1 MQNAADIIDLIY
13 RMGAEHMPRF
23 DYTMSSLLD
32 IPLWEKVQDQLA
44 KLTGTAIITIDL
56 KGVPVTKH
64 SCRTE
69 FCSVIRENPVSRKR
83 CYRCDALAGL
93 EAVRAGKPY
102 IYLCHCGIV
111 DVAVPVMV
119 GDTYLG
125 AVMFGQVRLRNN
137 AADVRVERLV
147 NEISSFQ
154 AEGEGARQDLLEMY
168 ERLPEMDYER
178 IVEIAD
184 LINSIVGYIVDRA
197 IKSRNERQTYDWLLS
212 MDEAS
217 PSQQYIQ
224 ELKMPGAGKPA
235 PTASVRKEVKKDS
248 PLYPAL
254 SYIENHPTEAISM
267 KQMANLCHLSESYFS
282 RLFSREMGE
291 NFGNFVSRMKVD
303 RSKELLRSSRLS
315 VTEIA
320 KAVGYQDA
328 SHYIRLFKRFEG
340 VTPTVYR
347 QYNYK

>member
-1 MQNAADIIDLIY
+1 
-13 RMGAEHMPRF
+13 MPRQDF
-23 DYTMSSLLD
+23 DLKTLLD

-44 KLTGTAIITIDL
+44 MLTGTAIITIDL

-64 SCRTE
+64 SCRTD

-119 GDTYLG
+119 GDKYLG
-125 AVMFGQVRLRNN
+125 AVMFGQVRIPNDDTD
-137 AADVRVERLV
+137 AKVERLV

-154 AEGEGARQDLLEMY
+154 AEEEDARHDLLEMY
-168 ERLPEMDYER
+168 NRLPEMEYKR

-184 LINSIVGYIVDRA
+184 LINSIVEYIVDRA
-197 IKSRNERQTYDWLLS
+197 IKNRNERQTYDWLLN
-212 MDEAS
+212 MDIG
-217 PSQQYIQ
+217 PLPQQYIQ
-224 ELKMPGAGKPA
+224 ELKDPSITKPVSTE
-235 PTASVRKEVKKDS
+235 PQKNTIRKDS
-248 PLYPAL
+248 PLYPAI
-254 SYIENHPTEAISM
+254 SYIEAHPTETVTM
-267 KQMANLCHLSESYFS
+267 KQMAMLCHLSESYFS
-282 RLFSREMGE
+282 RLFSKEMGE
-291 NFGNFVSRMKVD
+291 NFGSYVSRLKID
-303 RSKELLRSSRLS
+303 LSKELLRSSKLS
-315 VTEIA
+315 VAQIA
-320 KAVGYQDA
+320 KKVGYNDT
-328 SHYIRLFKRFEG
+328 SHFIRLFKRFEG